1 MRTSSVKTYD
11 TVIKILGQ
19 VESLKPGMTAIVNI
33 HVDQVP
39 DVLAVP
45 VHAVVQVD
53 REIWCYIEAAGGV
66 ERRDVVIGRSNEK
79 FVHIR
84 EGLSLGD
91 RVVLNPMDIF
101 DEQQQQNVNEISPES
116 GVPEMP
122 ESLAAAAAEEA
133 ATQAATTIARTR
145 LRSWTA
151 RQPRLSVLDWT
162 WNLPEISPLG

>member
-1 MRTSSVKTYD
+1 MSSSSVKTYE
-11 TVIKILGQ
+11 TVVRILGE
-19 VESLKPGMTAIVNI
+19 VKSLKPGMTAVVNI
-33 HVDQVP
+33 HVDQIP

-53 REIWCYIEAAGGV
+53 RDIWCYVAAEGGV

-84 EGLSLGD
+84 EGLSKGD

-101 DEQQQQNVNEISPES
+101 DEQQQQNINAISPES

-122 ESLAAAAAEEA
+122 AFLPASASAC
-133 ATQAATTIARTR
+133 
-145 LRSWTA
+145 TA
-151 RQPRLSVLDWT
+151 KTMNNSKCCSVCRMPRGI
-162 WNLPEISPLG
+162 P